1 MIKKSIS
8 PKVGPTK
15 SNEASTAPV
24 EPQHREVINARFST
38 RLNPE
43 ALAECNREIRV
54 LSLRKNLYSVQKVY
68 RLIDK
73 AFFGGRIAQVASIKQ
88 CRSEITAAAKIGSLL
103 ECDSQGG
110 IIICLPPRGEKSTQD
125 ILTVLLREM
134 ACIHFWKVHT
144 CSCQGCR
151 DSKSALRVCDFIGYL
166 SKLNAAV
173 NFHLKGFESQWR
185 IESGEF
191 LVLKDIIKALQDAER
206 VEQKCPFTFEM
217 PRPTPEVTSIKEPLE
232 TQSTAPE
239 VTWLVEK
246 PLYTASEDTLLDEE
260 PPEEWEECTEI
271 SDIPLDTASE
281 DTLLDEE
288 PLEKQEEFT
297 AISEI

>member
-43 ALAECNREIRV
+43 AAI
-54 LSLRKNLYSVQKVY
+54 S
-68 RLIDK
+68 
-73 AFFGGRIAQVASIKQ
+73 
-88 CRSEITAAAKIGSLL
+88 
-103 ECDSQGG
+103 
-110 IIICLPPRGEKSTQD
+110 
-125 ILTVLLREM
+125 
-134 ACIHFWKVHT
+134 
-144 CSCQGCR
+144 
-151 DSKSALRVCDFIGYL
+151 
-166 SKLNAAV
+166 
-173 NFHLKGFESQWR
+173 
-185 IESGEF
+185 
-191 LVLKDIIKALQDAER
+191 
-206 VEQKCPFTFEM
+206 EM
-217 PRPTPEVTSIKEPLE
+217 PLD
-232 TQSTAPE
+232 
-239 VTWLVEK
+239 
-246 PLYTASEDTLLDEE
+246 TASEDTLLDEE